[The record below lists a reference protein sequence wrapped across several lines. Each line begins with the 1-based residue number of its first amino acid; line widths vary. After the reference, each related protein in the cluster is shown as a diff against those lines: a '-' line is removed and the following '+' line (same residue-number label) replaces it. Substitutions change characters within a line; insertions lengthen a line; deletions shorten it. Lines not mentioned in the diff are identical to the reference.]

1 MAVTKPSMGAHPKL
15 AQRVSSIE
23 VSLIVR
29 LSEAAAARKSAGE
42 DVISLG
48 TGEPDFDTPDFVLN
62 AARAAMERGE
72 TKYTANTGTAA
83 LKTAIVTTYQNRGIG
98 VSPKNIIASTGA
110 KQVLFNGF
118 MATLDEGD
126 EVLIPAPYWTSYV
139 DMVSMCSGV
148 PVTIPTSAKEGFVV
162 SPHAL
167 EQAITPRTKW
177 VLLNSPSNPSGGAYD
192 RDQLRALLPVFERQP
207 HVGLMSDEIYEH
219 LVYDDFSFVSAL
231 EALPE
236 LAERTLVVNGVS
248 KAYAMTGWRLGYGIG
263 PEALIGAMAAVQG
276 QATSAPSS
284 ISQAAAIGA
293 LEGPREVLAERR
305 ADFERRRDYVVAGLN
320 AIDGLVCATPRG
332 AFYAF
337 PDCTGLF
344 GRKAPDG
351 RVITTDTEL
360 CEYFLDQAGV
370 AVVPGVAF
378 GAPGHF
384 RLSYAYA
391 QSALAQALERI
402 AAASAALSSLT

>member
-1 MAVTKPSMGAHPKL
+1 MAVTKPSLGDHLKL
-15 AQRVSSIE
+15 AHRVNSIE

-29 LSEAAAARKSAGE
+29 LSETAAARKAAGE

-48 TGEPDFDTPDFVLN
+48 TGEPDFGTPDFVLD

-72 TKYTANTGTAA
+72 TRYTANTGTAA
-83 LKTAIVTTYQNRGIG
+83 LKAAIVANYRNKGIG
-98 VSPKNIIASTGA
+98 IGPKNIIASAGA
-110 KQVLFNGF
+110 KQVLFNAF

-126 EVLIPAPYWTSYV
+126 EVVIPAPYWTSYV
-139 DMVSMCSGV
+139 DMVSMCEGV
-148 PVTIPTSAKEGFVV
+148 PVTMPTSAREGFVV
-162 SPHAL
+162 SPQAL

-192 RDQLRALLPVFERQP
+192 HDQLRALLPVFERQR

-263 PEALIGAMAAVQG
+263 PEVLIGAMAAVQG

-293 LEGPREVLAERR
+293 LEGPIAVLKERR
-305 ADFERRRDYVVAGLN
+305 ADFEHRRDLVVAGLN
-320 AIDGLVCATPRG
+320 AIDGLVCSRPRG

-337 PDCTGLF
+337 PDCTGLL
-344 GRKAPDG
+344 GRRAPDG
-351 RVITTDTEL
+351 RLITTDTEL
-360 CEYFLDQAGV
+360 CEYFLDRAGV
-370 AVVPGVAF
+370 AVVPGLAF

-391 QSALAQALERI
+391 QSALEQALERI